1 MSPTK
6 SSKRPLEFDTFP
18 EAKRVCVS
26 PSPSEESDDDTVSV
40 KSVMLGRLLVKK
52 LSEKA
57 SIPTRGSKYAAG
69 FDLYSAKKMVIPA
82 RSRAVVPTD
91 ISIAVPEGT
100 YGRVA
105 PRSGLA
111 VNHFIDV
118 GAGVVDYD
126 YRGPVGVVLFNFGE
140 NDFAIDE
147 GDRVAQL
154 VLEKVYMCDA
164 EEVEDLDETDR
175 GFRGFGSTG
184 VKL

>member
-6 SSKRPLEFDTFP
+6 SSKRPLEFDSFP

-26 PSPSEESDDDTVSV
+26 PSPSEDSDDDTTVSV

-57 SIPTRGSKYAAG
+57 RIPTRGSKYAAG
-69 FDLYSAKKMVIPA
+69 FDLYRYIPKSSSPGGCLCISPTHATTPTNSLVTPFFFSLECNSAEKMVIPA
-82 RSRAVVPTD
+82 RSRALVKTD

-111 VNHFIDV
+111 VHHFIDV

-126 YRGPVGVVLFNFGE
+126 YRVCSVL
-140 NDFAIDE
+140 
-147 GDRVAQL
+147 
-154 VLEKVYMCDA
+154 DA
-164 EEVEDLDETDR
+164 LQCLLPMLHE
-175 GFRGFGSTG
+175 
-184 VKL
+184 